1 VTRTLHAAMAAT
13 LALMATT
20 AITDTAMAFGEAGPL
35 TLREM
40 GNFTVGGTVSEPNE
54 KGGVTI
60 SGQSYVGFALPAEQS
75 SEVPLVLIHGGGGQ
89 SSDWFSTV
97 DGRDGWRNYFVNA
110 GIDTYW
116 IDRPG
121 LGRSPSNPAF
131 GPDDAKG
138 MVGQADSTLIAG
150 LASSVHWP
158 DAVVPEGEW
167 SREAWTA
174 ANATN
179 PGVVSWL
186 SLSTAGPYG
195 GNELARQ
202 NIVALADRIGP
213 VVLFGHSAGVAS
225 TVQAGLTAPEGK
237 VKGLLIFEGGVDILS
252 EANRGLGTWEPAL
265 PADFAP
271 VDVGGGCMMQPE
283 GAVSKNLSLANVPVI
298 IIRSEHGNGTDEAYT
313 CSVNQLK
320 QAGVDARFIRLVDN
334 GFEGNGH
341 FMMSETNSGEIAT
354 DLLVPI
360 IKTLQGQEELPA
372 DWTVIE

>member
-1 VTRTLHAAMAAT
+1 MMTKAATAVAMGLMAAT
-13 LALMATT
+13 
-20 AITDTAMAFGEAGPL
+20 AMVSPASAFGEAGPL
-35 TLREM
+35 SLREM
-40 GNFTVGGTVSEPNE
+40 GNFTVGGTISEPNE

-60 SGQSYVGFALPAEQS
+60 SGQSYVGFALPAEKS
-75 SEVPLVLIHGGGGQ
+75 SDIPLVLIHGGGGQ

-138 MVGQADSTLIAG
+138 MVGQADSTIIGG
-150 LASSVHWP
+150 LASSEHWP
-158 DAVVPEGEW
+158 DAVLPAGEW
-167 SREAWTA
+167 GREAWTA
-174 ANATN
+174 ANAQN
-179 PGVVSWL
+179 PGVIGWL
-186 SLSTAGPYG
+186 ATSSAGPYG
-195 GNELARQ
+195 GNELARA

-213 VVLFGHSAGVAS
+213 TVLFGHSAGVAS
-225 TVQAGLTAPEGK
+225 TILAGLTAPAGK
-237 VKGLLIFEGGVDILS
+237 VKGLLIFEGGVDLLN
-252 EANRGLGTWEPAL
+252 EANRAAATWEPAL

-283 GAVSKNLSLANVPVI
+283 GAVSKNVSLADIPVV
-298 IIRSEHGNGTDEAYT
+298 IIRSEHGNQTDEAFT
-313 CSVNQLK
+313 CAVNQLK
-320 QAGVDARFIRLVDN
+320 QMGVSARFVQLADN

-354 DLLVPI
+354 EILLPI
-360 IKTLQGQEELPA
+360 VKNLMGEGELPS
-372 DWTVIE
+372 DWAVVE